1 LDVEEIE
8 VIFENLVSHP
18 MLATLRVAHLFAGI
32 SGDKGMEIV
41 CNMLKNNRTIKTLQL
56 HEREHMTEIVQASLG
71 AMLSVNSTLETLDAS
86 CVSSET
92 GVEVV
97 LAPLTGHE
105 SHLLTSHLSNSN
117 SPAGRLD
124 KEGLELLLK

>member
-1 LDVEEIE
+1 
-8 VIFENLVSHP
+8 

-32 SGDKGMEIV
+32 NGDKGMEIV

-97 LAPLTGHE
+97 LAPLTGHDGKPPLNK
-105 SHLLTSHLSNSN
+105 SLKQLQFTSWEIGQRGARAAAQMTH
-117 SPAGRLD
+117 
-124 KEGLELLLK
+124 